1 MQPDEA
7 LAFLR
12 KGAAQIISEAELRE
26 KLALGRPLRVKLGVD
41 PTTADI
47 HLGHAVVLRK
57 LRQFQDLG
65 HQAVLIIGD
74 FTGMIGDP
82 SGRSATRPHL
92 THKEVMHN
100 AQTYRE
106 QAFKILDQARTETV
120 CNGDWFRTMSYED
133 VIRLNS
139 RVTLQQMLQRED
151 FRGRI
156 DNQQPIHAHEIQY
169 PIMQGWDSVMVRA
182 DVELG
187 GTDQLFN
194 ILVGRDF
201 QREEG
206 MPQQIVLTMPLLEG
220 LDGVK
225 KMSKSLGNFV
235 GVSEPATDMFGKLMS
250 ISDKLMVRYYE
261 LLLGRDLPMG
271 ANPFEAKKQLAF
283 EIVQAYHSTAVAE
296 KTLTDWNAR
305 FSEKRLDE
313 AELPSFDP
321 SHAPDYWPFTR
332 VYGNDAL
339 SVVLGAYVQAFR
351 IEKSA
356 SEIRRLLQEG
366 SVQLDGKKITDPK
379 AKLELKTGQILRLDK
394 THAVRI
400 VAAFG

>member
-1 MQPDEA
+1 MRPDEA
-7 LAFLR
+7 LALLK
-12 KGAAQIISEAELRE
+12 KGAAQIISEAELGE

-57 LRQFQDLG
+57 LREFQDLG

-92 THKEVMHN
+92 THKEVLHN

-106 QAFKILDQARTETV
+106 QAFKILDPGRTETV
-120 CNGDWFRTMSYED
+120 CNGDWFRAMSYED

-156 DNQQPIHAHEIQY
+156 DNQHPIHAHEIQY

-201 QREEG
+201 QKEENQA
-206 MPQQIVLTMPLLEG
+206 QQVVLTMPILEG
-220 LDGVK
+220 LDGVT

-235 GVSEPATDMFGKLMS
+235 GVSEPPADMFGKLMS
-250 ISDKLMVRYYE
+250 ISDELMARYYP
-261 LLLGRDLPMG
+261 LLLGILLDPKAHPL
-271 ANPFEAKKQLAF
+271 EAKKHLASA
-283 EIVQAYHSTAVAE
+283 IVEKYHSRETAD
-296 KTLTDWNAR
+296 KTLHDWNAR
-305 FSEKRLDE
+305 FSEKRLSD
-313 AELPSFDP
+313 AELPTYRYVSLDEDLVTAVVNAFDVGF
-321 SHAPDYWPFTR
+321 H
-332 VYGNDAL
+332 L
-339 SVVLGAYVQAFR
+339 Q
-351 IEKSA
+351 KSRA
-356 SEIRRLLQEG
+356 EARRLIEQG
-366 SVQLDGKKITDPK
+366 SVQLDGEKITDPK
-379 AKLELKTGQILRLDK
+379 INLRLQRGQVLRLDK

-400 VAAFG
+400 N